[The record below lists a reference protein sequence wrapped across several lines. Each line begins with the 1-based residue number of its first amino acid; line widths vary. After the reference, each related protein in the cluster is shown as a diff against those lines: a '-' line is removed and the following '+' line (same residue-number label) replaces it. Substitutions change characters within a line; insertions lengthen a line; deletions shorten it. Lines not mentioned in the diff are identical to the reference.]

1 MASSR
6 FSSPF
11 FQKSPLQGAYSS
23 GADGLYPISYDDVQQ
38 KFQSDIANNVA
49 KAYAPKE
56 NACSNLDQKLADG
69 TLREGAHK
77 VLSEKCAKKNK
88 PEEESI
94 DSKLND
100 PNRKPHQFVKTPNLR
115 PENPYATSGDQI
127 AAEYGE
133 TPPSKS
139 TGPIPEINSI
149 FNNGMVH
156 QNHPCPPGQSRDPVT
171 GMCGL

>member
-6 FSSPF
+6 FSSPI

-38 KFQSDIANNVA
+38 KFQSDIANNVE
-49 KAYAPKE
+49 KAYTPKE
-56 NACSNLDQKLADG
+56 TPCGNLVQKLSDNKISNAAYE
-69 TLREGAHK
+69 TLSK
-77 VLSEKCAKKNK
+77 KCAEKDPDEK
-88 PEEESI
+88 PSTPA
-94 DSKLND
+94 KPLN
-100 PNRKPHQFVKTPNLR
+100 FSFTPNLR

>member
-56 NACSNLDQKLADG
+56 NACSNLDQKLSDG
-69 TLREGAHK
+69 TLKEGAHK

-88 PEEESI
+88 PEEEAVKETKTSNTNI
-94 DSKLND
+94 
-100 PNRKPHQFVKTPNLR
+100 PKPTPK
-115 PENPYATSGDQI
+115 QI
-127 AAEYGE
+127 AAQYGE
-133 TPPSKS
+133 KYDSN
-139 TGPIPEINSI
+139 EIISQSNSI
-149 FNNGMVH
+149 FNNGMAHV
-156 QNHPCPPGQSRDPVT
+156 NHPCPPGQSRDPVT

>member
-56 NACSNLDQKLADG
+56 NACSNLDQKLSDG
-69 TLREGAHK
+69 TLKEGAHK
-77 VLSEKCAKKNK
+77 VLSEKCAKKNNK
-88 PEEESI
+88 NQ
-94 DSKLND
+94 DLKNNVTQTLN
-100 PNRKPHQFVKTPNLR
+100 NL
-115 PENPYATSGDQI
+115 PKAGTTEFD
-127 AAEYGE
+127 
-133 TPPSKS
+133 
-139 TGPIPEINSI
+139 INSMQANE
-149 FNNGMVH
+149 FGGFGSNSTNEKGTV
-156 QNHPCPPGQSRDPVT
+156 S
-171 GMCGL
+171 

>member
-56 NACSNLDQKLADG
+56 NACSNLDQKLSDG
-69 TLREGAHK
+69 TLKEGAHK
-77 VLSEKCAKKNK
+77 VLSKKCAKENPPASPPAIKPKPKSNKNIPPPTPK
-88 PEEESI
+88 QIASQYGEGY
-94 DSKLND
+94 D
-100 PNRKPHQFVKTPNLR
+100 PN
-115 PENPYATSGDQI
+115 
-127 AAEYGE
+127 
-133 TPPSKS
+133 
-139 TGPIPEINSI
+139 EIISQSNSI
-149 FNNGMVH
+149 FNGGMVH